1 MFIIISLIACILELK
16 KVLKNKQL
24 PILFFY
30 LTIVIISI
38 ILYYNKD
45 NMPSLYEII
54 KGIKGSINGY
64 N

>member
-1 MFIIISLIACILELK
+1 MFIIISLIACLLELK

-30 LTIVIISI
+30 VTIVIISI
-38 ILYYNKD
+38 VLYFNKD

-54 KGIKGSINGY
+54 KEIKGIING
-64 N
+64 NN